1 MEKLRTYKDFST
13 LAVEMERA
21 VHGQLLRLLGRE
33 RLLLLEKAKMK
44 NGH

>member
-13 LAVEMERA
+13 LAVEM
-21 VHGQLLRLLGRE
+21 VHGQPLRLPGRE
-33 RLLLLEKAKMK
+33 RLLLLEEAKMK

>member
-21 VHGQLLRLLGRE
+21 GAWAPLRLPGRE